1 MAEYGGT
8 KIFRGGKFMYD
19 ISMTIENNMLVYKG
33 KDEIRPEINAYRTF
47 KNGTVHESEIKMPL
61 HTGTHLDAPLHMLEN
76 GGDSSI
82 FFAEN
87 PFYKAQLLDLM
98 HIEDK
103 ISADDLKKFNIEKD
117 TFLLLKTKNSKP
129 GYLEKTPEKFIYLDH
144 SGTDYLLDKDV
155 KGIAIDSNGIERDQ
169 DDHPTHKNLLKN
181 NVKILEGVRLNK
193 VPEGRYILLLSL
205 LKIAE
210 SDGIPAR
217 AYLFKK
223 GEIDVLLK
231 AIDRR

>member
-1 MAEYGGT
+1 
-8 KIFRGGKFMYD
+8 MYD
-19 ISMTIENNMLVYKG
+19 ISMTIQKDMLVYKG
-33 KDEIRPEINAYRTF
+33 KDEIRPRLS
-47 KNGTVHESEIKMPL
+47 TVRDFSQGDAHESELQMNV
-61 HTGTHLDAPLHMLEN
+61 HTGTHIDAPLHMLQDGEN
-76 GGDSSI
+76 ANF